1 VASETGLVL
10 SGGGMRGAYE
20 VGVVA
25 GMMEVLGR
33 TPAQPPLFRIFSGTS
48 VGAINCT
55 FFASRAHQ
63 GDHGISHL
71 VQMWKSLR
79 LGDHLALRPLG
90 LLRTPKVA
98 LGLMPPLRPGRSML
112 DASRIES
119 TVRNAIDFPRLHEN
133 VADGNV
139 QALLIA
145 ALHIVSG
152 RTTVFAEVAPG
163 HAFSHSR
170 GSGRIAYQERITID
184 HVLASAALPLLF
196 PTRRVRGRFYC
207 DGGLRFNTPIAPAL
221 RAGAKKLVV
230 IAVGHQASPE
240 EQLKKELSVDE
251 TEARDISAP
260 FLVGK
265 LLNALLLDPV
275 QYDLQILERLNQIVE
290 VLGEALSP
298 EEHERFQEVLM
309 QTRGAGYRKIETLV
323 FRPSQDLGQL
333 AGRFLRT
340 SLDNLELGRVPKA
353 ILKRMAGE
361 GLGREADWASYMLF
375 DGTFA
380 TELIQLG
387 RRDALDKSA
396 AIKALLSE

>member
-1 VASETGLVL
+1 
-10 SGGGMRGAYE
+10 MRGAYE

-33 TPAQPPLFRIFSGTS
+33 TSEQGPLFRVFSGTS

-55 FFASRAHQ
+55 FFASRAHE
-63 GDHGISHL
+63 GDHGIHHL

-79 LGDHLALRPLG
+79 LRDHLALRPFG
-90 LLRTPKVA
+90 LLRTPKAA
-98 LGLMPPLRPGRSML
+98 LELMPPLRPGRSML
-112 DASRIES
+112 DASRIET
-119 TVRNAIDFPRLHEN
+119 TVRNAIDFDRLHEN

-145 ALHIVSG
+145 ALHVVSG
-152 RTTVFAEVAPG
+152 RTTVFAEVAPE
-163 HAFSHSR
+163 HSFTPSR

-196 PTRRVRGRFYC
+196 PTRRVGGRFYC
-207 DGGLRFNTPIAPAL
+207 DGGLRLNTPIAPAL
-221 RAGAKKLVV
+221 RAGARKLVV
-230 IAVGHQASPE
+230 VAVGHQASPE
-240 EQLKKELSVDE
+240 EQLQKELSIDE
-251 TEARDISAP
+251 SEARDISAP

-275 QYDLQILERLNQIVE
+275 HYDLRILERLNQIVE

-298 EEHERFQEVLM
+298 EEHERFQEVLVR
-309 QTRGAGYRKIETLV
+309 TRGTGYRKIDTLV
-323 FRPSQDLGQL
+323 FRPSEDLGQL

-340 SLDNLELGRVPKA
+340 SLDHLDLGRIPKQ
-353 ILKRMAGE
+353 ILKRAAGK

-375 DGTFA
+375 DGAFA

-396 AIKALLSE
+396 EINTLLSS